1 MIYYH
6 KNNIYKMVI
15 YKIENIINNK
25 IYIGQTIKFK
35 ERINSHF
42 NKKKNSKY
50 SIYSLKHA
58 IVNEPRDNFKIS
70 IIKECENEKELLEY
84 EKYFISLYDSTN
96 PEKGYNL
103 NIGGKCG
110 NKYSEDYR
118 TEISKKSKESKP
130 ICQYDMDGNLINE
143 FHSVNYACRILNIDP
158 RKIFRILSGLR
169 KTTNGFYFEYKGK
182 ELSFKKVKTK
192 IIYVYN
198 KKDNTFIKKFIS
210 IKNACEELNL
220 NRYSVGKCLR
230 NIKKGKLAYNK
241 QYRFSYNKLN
251 NK

>member
-1 MIYYH
+1 
-6 KNNIYKMVI
+6 MVI

-35 ERINSHF
+35 DRIHSHF
-42 NKKKNSKY
+42 NKKKIKRGY
-50 SIYSLKHA
+50 SIYSLKYA
-58 IVNEPRDNFKIS
+58 IINEAKENFKVDIL
-70 IIKECENEKELLEY
+70 KECKNENELTKY

-130 ICQYDMDGNLINE
+130 ICQYDINGNLINE
-143 FHSVNYACRILNIDP
+143 FHSANYACRILNIDP
-158 RKIFRILSGLR
+158 RKMFRILSGLR

-182 ELSFKKVKTK
+182 ELSFKKLKTK

-198 KKDNTFIKKFIS
+198 KKDNTFIKKYTS
-210 IKNACEELNL
+210 IKDACEELNL
-220 NRYSVGKCLR
+220 NRDSVGKCLR
-230 NIKKGKLAYNK
+230 NIKKGKLACNK
-241 QYRFSYNKLN
+241 QYRFSYNEL
-251 NK
+251 

>member
-1 MIYYH
+1 
-6 KNNIYKMVI
+6 MVI

-35 ERINSHF
+35 DRIHSHF
-42 NKKKNSKY
+42 NKKKIKRGY
-50 SIYSLKHA
+50 SIYSLKYA
-58 IVNEPRDNFKIS
+58 IVNEPKENFKVCIL
-70 IIKECENEKELLEY
+70 KECENEKELLEY

-143 FHSVNYACRILNIDP
+143 FHSANYASRVLGIRPMTLFRVLTGK
-158 RKIFRILSGLR
+158 RKRTRNFIF
-169 KTTNGFYFEYKGK
+169 KYKEEKFEYKN
-182 ELSFKKVKTK
+182 EILRE
-192 IIYVYN
+192 IYVYR
-198 KKDNTFIKKFIS
+198 KIDNSFFKKFDS
-210 IKNACEELNL
+210 IKEACEELNL
-220 NRYSVGKCLR
+220 VSTSVRKAIQRSIQCGKIR
-230 NIKKGKLAYNK
+230 SNKGY
-241 QYRFSYNKLN
+241 YFSYEKINKD
-251 NK
+251 K